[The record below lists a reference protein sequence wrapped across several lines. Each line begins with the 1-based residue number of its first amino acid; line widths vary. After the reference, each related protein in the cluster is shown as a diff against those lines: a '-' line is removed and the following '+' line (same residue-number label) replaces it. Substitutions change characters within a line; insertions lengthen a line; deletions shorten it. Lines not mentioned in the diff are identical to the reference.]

1 MANAIIYVHGT
12 YASVDERTGISGFQ
26 DVDGMGDEE
35 ETAIKRLVGLEAPN
49 VYSFSWDG
57 GDTAAK
63 RKEAA
68 AELYKWLDL
77 YKEKTIALVTHSHGG
92 NVAGHALGRG
102 DISVDATYLFA
113 CPIMTGDGKA
123 WNEEGSMQN
132 AGTIHTFS
140 HPNDLIQVRG
150 ARDRNA
156 VDRGADL
163 GYAVGYQLPGVDDI
177 SINPGTYLESS
188 HSAMHTKEA
197 FNLAAK
203 AIGR

>member
-26 DVDGMGDEE
+26 DVDGMGAEE
-35 ETAIKRLVGLEAPN
+35 ETAIKKLAGLDAPN

-57 GDTAAK
+57 GATAAK

-68 AELYKWLDL
+68 AELYKWLDI

-102 DISVDATYLFA
+102 GVSVDATYLFA
-113 CPIMTGDGKA
+113 CPIMTGDSKA
-123 WNEEGSMQN
+123 WNQEGSMKN

-150 ARDRNA
+150 ARQKN
-156 VDRGADL
+156 GLDL
-163 GYAVGYQLPGVDDI
+163 GTGLGWGVGYQLPGIADI
-177 SINPGTYLESS
+177 SIDPGTYLESS

>member
-12 YASVDERTGISGFQ
+12 YASIDERTGISGFQ

-35 ETAIKRLVGLEAPN
+35 ETAIKRLVGLESPN
-49 VYSFSWDG
+49 VYSFSWSG
-57 GDTAAK
+57 GATAAE
-63 RKEAA
+63 RKKAG

-77 YKEKTIALVTHSHGG
+77 YKAKTIALVTHSHGG

-102 DISVDATYLFA
+102 GVSVHATYLFA

-123 WNEEGSMQN
+123 WNEEGSMAR

-140 HPNDLIQVRG
+140 HPNDMIQVRG

-156 VDRGADL
+156 LDRGADL
-163 GYAVGYQLPGVDDI
+163 GYSVGYELPGIDDI

-203 AIGR
+203 ALGR